1 MNKFNQYKVNSTL
14 DTIQSESVSLRIEL
28 FKYAKSLLKLDNV
41 LDTEQLI
48 KFAND
53 FINDNIKSKE
63 LARYDIHGNQNNFF
77 TTYNGKRHL
86 CCTLRKL
93 CSIHKSKFKNSKVI
107 TIN

>member
-1 MNKFNQYKVNSTL
+1 MNKFNQNKVNSTL
-14 DTIQSESVSLRIEL
+14 DTVQTESVSLRIEL

-41 LDTEQLI
+41 LDTKQLI
-48 KFAND
+48 KFTND
-53 FINDNIKSKE
+53 FIDDNIKSKE
-63 LARYDIHGNQNNFF
+63 LARYDIHGNQNNFY

-86 CCTLRKL
+86 CCSLRKL